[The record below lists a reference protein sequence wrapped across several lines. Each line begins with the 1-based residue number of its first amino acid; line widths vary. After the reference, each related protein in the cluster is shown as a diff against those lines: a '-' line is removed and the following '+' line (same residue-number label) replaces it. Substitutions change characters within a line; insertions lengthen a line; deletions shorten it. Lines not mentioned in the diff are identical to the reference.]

1 MKSSLKNFFPMYS
14 VNIKAPGRR
23 ELVTLLRLWLRCWDL
38 VNKKHFYS
46 SLSGALGNVLISVFK
61 GLWRA
66 CIVWWV
72 REGVI
77 SN

>member
-1 MKSSLKNFFPMYS
+1 MYS
-14 VNIKAPGRR
+14 INSKALERR
-23 ELVTLLRLWLRCWDL
+23 ELVILFGLWLGCWDL

-46 SLSGALGNVLISVFK
+46 SLSEALGNVLISVFK

-72 REGVI
+72 SEAVI

>member
-1 MKSSLKNFFPMYS
+1 MCSINY
-14 VNIKAPGRR
+14 KALERR
-23 ELVTLLRLWLRCWDL
+23 ELVILFRLWLRCWDL

-66 CIVWWV
+66 CVVWWV
-72 REGVI
+72 REAVI